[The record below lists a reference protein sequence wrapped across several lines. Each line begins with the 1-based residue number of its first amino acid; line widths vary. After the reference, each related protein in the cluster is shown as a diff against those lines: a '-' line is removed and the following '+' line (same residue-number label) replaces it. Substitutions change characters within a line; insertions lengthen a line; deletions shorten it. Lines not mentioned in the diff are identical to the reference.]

1 VRGRLIAGGA
11 LLAVILTALA
21 LRGPGR
27 GADARPPDTVAPRP
41 PATLAP
47 AFDPAM
53 PWPARDPFRYAND
66 GPRVPPSLPPAAV
79 AAPPLVSAPVPA
91 PTVAPLRLIGLVRRA
106 GAVKAALSLW
116 GETVVLGVGEE
127 SGGYRVLAI
136 DEESGVRLKG
146 PAGAEFSLAPGP
158 F

>member
-1 VRGRLIAGGA
+1 MRGRLIAGGA

-21 LRGPGR
+21 LRGPGP
-27 GADARPPDTVAPRP
+27 GADARPPDTAAPRP
-41 PATLAP
+41 PATVVP

-53 PWPARDPFRYAND
+53 PWPARDPFRYASE
-66 GPRVPPSLPPAAV
+66 GPRVPASLPSAAV
-79 AAPPLVSAPVPA
+79 APPPLAPAPVPA
-91 PTVAPLRLIGLVRRA
+91 PSMAPLRLIGLVRKA

-146 PAGAEFSLAPGP
+146 PAGDELNLPPGP

>member
-1 VRGRLIAGGA
+1 VIAGGA

-21 LRGPGR
+21 LRGPGP
-27 GADARPPDTVAPRP
+27 GAAARPPDIVAPRP
-41 PATLAP
+41 PTTLVP

-53 PWPARDPFRYAND
+53 PWPARDPFRYANE
-66 GPRVPPSLPPAAV
+66 GPHVPPSLPSAAV
-79 AAPPLVSAPVPA
+79 AAPPHAPAPVPA
-91 PTVAPLRLIGLVRRA
+91 PTIAPLRLIGLVRKA

-146 PAGAEFSLAPGP
+146 PAGAELNLAPGP